1 LWGASGWVCRVS
13 AMARLWHTVAGCVG
27 VGVPEDPL
35 PNR

>member
-1 LWGASGWVCRVS
+1 
-13 AMARLWHTVAGCVG
+13 MARLWHTVAGCVG